1 MNKHRIRLWDLPTRL
16 FHWFLAVLVGAAIVS
31 GEIGGNLID
40 WHSRFGIAIAGLVA
54 FRLVWGLVGSYT
66 ARFSS
71 FVRGP
76 AAIRAY
82 LRGEW
87 HGIGHNPLGALS
99 VLGLLAL
106 LALQVGTG
114 LFANDDISFQ
124 GPLAALISKDLSDT
138 LHKAHEISLN
148 ILLLVLGL
156 HIAAIVFYARVKGE
170 NLLLPMLTGK
180 KTVEKT
186 SANVPQNSGG
196 HWPALLLALAI
207 AAAVSFVASGAWIAQ
222 SPLPSPEKAAVPT
235 W

>member
-16 FHWFLAVLVGAAIVS
+16 FHWSLAVLVGAAIVS

-40 WHSRFGIAIAGLVA
+40 WHGRFGIAIAGLVA
-54 FRLVWGLVGSYT
+54 FRLVWGLVGSHT

-76 AAIRAY
+76 AAIKAY

-99 VLGLLAL
+99 VLCLLTL

-124 GPLAALISKDLSDT
+124 GPLAALISKELSNT
-138 LHKAHEISLN
+138 FQKVHEISLN
-148 ILLLVLGL
+148 LLLVVLGL

-180 KTVEKT
+180 KTIET
-186 SANVPQNSGG
+186 TDADVPENSGG
-196 HWPALLLALAI
+196 RWPALLLALAI
-207 AAAVSFVASGAWIAQ
+207 AAAVGFTASGAWISQ
-222 SPLPSPEKAAVPT
+222 SPLPPQEKAAAPT